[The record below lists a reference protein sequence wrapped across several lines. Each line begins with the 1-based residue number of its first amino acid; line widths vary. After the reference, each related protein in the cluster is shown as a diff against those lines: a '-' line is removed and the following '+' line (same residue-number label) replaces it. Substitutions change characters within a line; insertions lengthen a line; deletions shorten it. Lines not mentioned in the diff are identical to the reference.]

1 MPVRDAEGRVSRV
14 FTIVENVT
22 QQKRLHASL
31 QQSRRMEAVGRLAA
45 AVAHDFNNML
55 QVVRGYTESI
65 QRCLEPDHSLHDEV
79 LLVLTAVERASEL
92 VHRLLAY
99 SRYDSLDPELV
110 DINLLCENALA
121 LGRSTLGR
129 GVNIDV
135 AMAPDAPRVYADP
148 RQIEQ
153 VLVNLLMNA
162 RDALPGEGVIELRT
176 AEVEIGQEFCS
187 TRPWARPGR
196 YVQIT
201 VRDEGCGIPPDARER
216 IYEPFY
222 TTKGFGQGTG
232 LGLATAYN
240 ICKQHQGYIDFESEL
255 DVGTSFH
262 VFLPVP
268 QLPAD
273 DPQRAADDGSYAEGR
288 GELLLLVEDDDM
300 VRSLTRQM
308 LERAGYQVL
317 DARDGEDAM
326 ELFMAHAT
334 EIQAL
339 VLDVVMPRMDG
350 RLLYDNI
357 SELRPG
363 VPVLFCS
370 SYSADLLESEYM
382 LEMDARLLS
391 KPYRAVDLLSR
402 VRELLDRGR
411 SQGS

>member
-1 MPVRDAEGRVSRV
+1 
-14 FTIVENVT
+14 
-22 QQKRLHASL
+22 
-31 QQSRRMEAVGRLAA
+31 
-45 AVAHDFNNML
+45 
-55 QVVRGYTESI
+55 
-65 QRCLEPDHSLHDEV
+65 
-79 LLVLTAVERASEL
+79 
-92 VHRLLAY
+92 
-99 SRYDSLDPELV
+99 PELV
-110 DINLLCENALA
+110 DVNLLCENALT
-121 LGRSTLGR
+121 LGRSTLGQ
-129 GVNIDV
+129 GVTVDV
-135 AMAPDAPRVYADP
+135 ATARDLPRVYADP
-148 RQIEQ
+148 RHIEQ

-176 AEVEIGQEFCS
+176 AEVELGQEFCS

-268 QLPAD
+268 ELPAE
-273 DPQRAADDGSYAEGR
+273 DPQQPVAADGYIQGR

-308 LERAGYQVL
+308 LERAGYEVL

-357 SELRPG
+357 CELRPG

-411 SQGS
+411 SPGS